1 MTNTTGAQVVT
12 MWELYGCGME
22 QIAARVAQEL
32 NIPLHG
38 QAFSSEQVEE
48 SMARREKEGA
58 LGRFLRNLTPASLP
72 TSSSGDAV
80 IGQAQTVE
88 DTTRQVTADV
98 NGFAAEGGV
107 ILGRNGA
114 FVLKD
119 RPGALHVKLV
129 GQTKVRVARAARLFG
144 ISEERSAKRQPLED
158 DFRRELSRQYFRF
171 DPTTDD
177 YYDLVIDTTRFN
189 EDQVVAIIVAA
200 AKARAA

>member
-1 MTNTTGAQVVT
+1 MTNTTGAQVIT

-22 QIAARVAQEL
+22 QIAVRVAKEL
-32 NIPLHG
+32 NLPIHG

-48 SMARREKEGA
+48 SMAQREKEGA

-72 TSSSGDAV
+72 ASSSGDAV

-88 DTTRQVTADV
+88 DTARQVTADV
-98 NGFAAEGGV
+98 NAFAAQGGV

-114 FVLKD
+114 YVLQD

-129 GQTKVRVARAARLFG
+129 GQTKVRVARAAKLFG

-158 DFRRELSRQYFRF
+158 DFRRELSLQYFRF
-171 DPTTDD
+171 DPTSDD